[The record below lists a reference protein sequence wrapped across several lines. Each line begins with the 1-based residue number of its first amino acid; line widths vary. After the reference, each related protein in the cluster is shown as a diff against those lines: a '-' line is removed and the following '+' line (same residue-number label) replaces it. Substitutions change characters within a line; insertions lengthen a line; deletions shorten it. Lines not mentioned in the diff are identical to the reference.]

1 MLLTSPSSLSW
12 QLRFASYVRT
22 SNLHVANDGPCCLNI
37 RDGNVFLFLGQE
49 ELIEDL
55 QRRRFAVHSSLVN
68 QGSQITATTAAAAAA
83 AAAAVGS
90 GSSWSAHGQ
99 VGGVR

>member
-1 MLLTSPSSLSW
+1 MLLLYVGSFAS
-12 QLRFASYVRT
+12 LRFACFYSIRT
-22 SNLHVANDGPCCLNI
+22 SNLHVANDGPCCLNVGH
-37 RDGNVFLFLGQE
+37 GNVLFFLGQE

-83 AAAAVGS
+83 AVGS